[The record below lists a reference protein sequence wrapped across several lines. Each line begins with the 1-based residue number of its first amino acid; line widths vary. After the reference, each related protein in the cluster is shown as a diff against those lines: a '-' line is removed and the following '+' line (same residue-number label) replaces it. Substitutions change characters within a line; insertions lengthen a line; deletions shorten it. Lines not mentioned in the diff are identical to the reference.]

1 MFQLPLHIPHT
12 GCTPAT
18 KGHPHG
24 HTAPRASLGKANSKR
39 HPFLWR
45 GWALS
50 GLTHIQFSSPSSRGD
65 HTFGSLAVK
74 QGHVTSSE
82 QLVRSRSDVMCI
94 TSKVKHLLVGLSS
107 RSLFSVLGSP
117 ELPPEAK
124 VPWNAELP
132 WKPTVKDARARSK
145 IPF

>member
-1 MFQLPLHIPHT
+1 MFQPPSTFH
-12 GCTPAT
+12 TPAAPLPQRDT
-18 KGHPHG
+18 LMDTQLQELLWEKQIPKG
-24 HTAPRASLGKANSKR
+24 T
-39 HPFLWR
+39 PFSGG